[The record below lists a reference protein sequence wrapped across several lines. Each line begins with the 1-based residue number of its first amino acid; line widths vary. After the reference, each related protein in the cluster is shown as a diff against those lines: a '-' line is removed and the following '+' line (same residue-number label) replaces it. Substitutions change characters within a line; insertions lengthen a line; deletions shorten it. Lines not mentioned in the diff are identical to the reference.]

1 MALPLKYYTEARV
14 RVRSIA
20 DVEIRMPEAD
30 EKLHPVTITI
40 NGVRRT
46 VSVEPRKLLVHLIR
60 DDLDLTGTH
69 IGCDT
74 SQCGACTV
82 DIDGK
87 TVKSCTLLVVMADG
101 SSITTIEGLAPGGG
115 ALHPIQAAFHEHHAL
130 QCGFCTPGMIM
141 RIRELLKENPNPNE
155 HEIRRGLSGNICRC
169 TGYHNIVRAVESLAA
184 GAQSHD

>member
-1 MALPLKYYTEARV
+1 MSEA
-14 RVRSIA
+14 
-20 DVEIRMPEAD
+20 
-30 EKLHPVTITI
+30 KLHAVTITI
-40 NGVRRT
+40 NGARRT
-46 VSVEPRKLLVHLIR
+46 VSVEPRRLLVHLIR

-82 DIDGK
+82 DIDGEA
-87 TVKSCTLLVVMADG
+87 VKSCTVLAVMTDG
-101 SSITTIEGLAPGGG
+101 SSITTIEGLAPAGG

-141 RIRELLKENPNPNE
+141 RIRELLEENPNPNE

-169 TGYHNIVRAVESLAA
+169 TGYH
-184 GAQSHD
+184 